1 MDSDLAPANP
11 GVVTLPSP
19 FPFDATLE
27 RVERTIQARG
37 LTLFARID
45 HGGGARAAGLE
56 MGDSVL
62 LIFGDPRS
70 GTPLMVAEPL
80 IALELP
86 LKALVWADGTRVWVS
101 HPDVHE
107 LGRRYGV
114 PEELI
119 ANIAGLGLLLRAALG
134 S

>member
-1 MDSDLAPANP
+1 MHSDLPPAAP

-19 FPFDATLE
+19 FPFTATLD
-27 RVERTIQARG
+27 RVEQAIRAKG

-62 LIFGDPRS
+62 LVFGDPRS
-70 GTPLMVAEPL
+70 GTPLMVAQPL

-86 LKALVWADGTRVWVS
+86 LKALVWADGGQVWVS

-114 PEELI
+114 PDELV
-119 ANIAGLGLLLRAALG
+119 ANIAGLGLLLRAALEP
-134 S
+134 

>member
-1 MDSDLAPANP
+1 MHSDLPPTAP
-11 GVVTLPSP
+11 GVVTVPSP
-19 FPFDATLE
+19 FPFGKTVD
-27 RVERTIQARG
+27 RVEQAIRAKG

-62 LIFGDPRS
+62 LVFGDPRS
-70 GTPLMVAEPL
+70 GTPLMVAQPL

-86 LKALVWADGTRVWVS
+86 LKALVWADGGQVWVS
-101 HPDVHE
+101 HPDVQD

-114 PEELI
+114 PDDLVV
-119 ANIAGLGLLLRAALG
+119 NIAGLGLFLHAALEP
-134 S
+134 